1 MIANVFTPL
10 LLALPLQLG
19 GTPAAPAP
27 DAPLPRTTAAV
38 VADFQRTDSG
48 LTAAIAR
55 WRRSDAALAS
65 PAAPAEVQLWA
76 LHEQRLL
83 MRLRDRPG
91 LASAV
96 LTRLRPALRQAAAQT
111 LRAMT
116 DLKRL
121 TPRHPPKRRWRAGP
135 PLPAGTLL
143 RYYREAQR
151 RFHITWHVLAAVN
164 FVESA
169 FNKLRSDSI
178 AGARGPMQFMPSTW
192 SEYGMGGDIHDPHD
206 AILGAAN
213 FLRAGGAPASYRRAL
228 YAYNPSPL
236 YVDAVLRYARRIGHS
251 LRAFLAYYSWSVF
264 VRTQSG
270 KLLRLTGPR

>member
-10 LLALPLQLG
+10 LLALPLQFG
-19 GTPAAPAP
+19 GTPTAPAP

-96 LTRLRPALRQAAAQT
+96 LTRLRPALRRAAAQT

-135 PLPAGTLL
+135 PLPAPYLTETL
-143 RYYREAQR
+143 EQ
-151 RFHITWHVLAAVN
+151 TWRNAWNLAA
-164 FVESA
+164 A
-169 FNKLRSDSI
+169 MP
-178 AGARGPMQFMPSTW
+178 AGCTACADDLDAVMGF
-192 SEYGMGGDIHDPHD
+192 YGMQLPGHRAALLSYTRDGVIGAFFQLNGDSVE
-206 AILGAAN
+206 AALGA
-213 FLRAGGAPASYRRAL
+213 LAGELAPYDIWRHFYVTGSSHTML
-228 YAYNPSPL
+228 GSPG
-236 YVDAVLRYARRIGHS
+236 VSQNGVT
-251 LRAFLAYYSWSVF
+251 
-264 VRTQSG
+264 VRTFVAQMVDDDPAWASVE
-270 KLLRLTGPR
+270 P